1 MIKIL
6 SMSIVIGLT
15 LFVSATLVYGQRG
28 RGGSVG
34 GVGAARGTGVG
45 TMRGTGIGTVGGV
58 DRRTAVIA
66 GAINNGNL
74 GNGVRDGWGGG
85 RPGIG
90 GGVAYPGLAAGASS
104 SVRSSDWACAWSFR
118 TRGVSGVARRTASG
132 ARGAA
137 ARVISGSSS
146 RSGWPK
152 SGSSA
157 VATAR
162 RWGCRAGTGSGSSSV
177 GSGRTFSSSGATSFI
192 EIAG

>member
-1 MIKIL
+1 MARISSTVIL
-6 SMSIVIGLT
+6 FGLLLLLT
-15 LFVSATLVYGQRG
+15 PPLTHGQRG

-90 GGVAYPGLAAGASS
+90 GGVAYPGLAAGAI
-104 SVRSSDWACAWSFR
+104 
-118 TRGVSGVARRTASG
+118 ARRVPIGTVIEVLPPDCSMTFITEMEYYYCSG
-132 ARGAA
+132 QYYQPMGSAESPIYVAA
-137 ARVISGSSS
+137 EPYI
-146 RSGWPK
+146 P
-152 SGSSA
+152 
-157 VATAR
+157 
-162 RWGCRAGTGSGSSSV
+162 
-177 GSGRTFSSSGATSFI
+177 
-192 EIAG
+192 EY